1 MDKTAIKILVA
12 EDEEMLRDILS
23 LVLSDEGYQ
32 VDTAANGAEA
42 WELLNKN
49 TYHLLATDLF
59 MPVLNGFE
67 LILKTQ
73 NTFPS
78 IKIMLISGGGKDI
91 EAEEEKKTISFRNQT
106 TDIDVFLKKPYSI
119 SSLLSKVENILALT
133 SQNA

>member
-1 MDKTAIKILVA
+1 
-12 EDEEMLRDILS
+12 MLRDILS